1 MFQLIIG
8 KTGTGKTTRVLKE
21 AIEAAR
27 QDREVILLVPEQFS
41 FEMERK
47 ASQALRGAQAMN
59 LSVLSFSRLAE
70 NIFRAYGGLAR
81 KRLTDTARFV
91 LMRLAVGEVRDT
103 LELYQ
108 RQSQKTAFLTTML
121 QTIEELKSCGAYPED
136 LRQVSKGLEDKQL
149 GGKLRDII
157 RVYEAYQ
164 AIVDRDYADPLDDIA
179 RAGELAR
186 DHGYFRGKTLFLD
199 SFGFFSPP
207 ERRLVELMLE
217 QGDQVTLS
225 LCADGL
231 TTREGGDVFH
241 DQKETARRLLQFA
254 SSHDIPTAKP
264 VRLEENHRTQSLAL
278 RAVEKFLSSGETAQ
292 SPENNDGIA
301 ILRCGDK
308 YEEIHFA
315 AAEIS
320 RLVREEKLRYR
331 DIALV
336 CRSIGDYETALQ
348 TIFTAYGIPLF
359 FDRKEQVLAKPVI
372 AVLAAALDSVRGDW
386 KGEAILKV
394 ARSPAMGL
402 TLEESAV
409 LENYAYIWSVQ
420 GKGWTQPFRN
430 DPDGMTGAAPESYE
444 QRLAQVE
451 EVRRKVMEPLIALKK
466 QLERCD
472 GKGFAMGLYSFI
484 TQIGGLEHL
493 AEHFRDSY
501 GEDRRELEE
510 NDQLWGMLVDM
521 LDLFC
526 DSIGSARYPLNTFV
540 ELFHLALS
548 CMEIGHIP
556 NTNDQVI
563 AGSAD
568 RIRLSSPKVVFV
580 VGVNEGVF
588 PARYQPHGA
597 FTDQERTRLIA
608 RGVELSASRYQR
620 ALQERFYLY
629 TALTA
634 SRERLYLTYAS
645 STLEGGQLEP
655 SLAAVQLG
663 GMFPGALQRASELPP
678 EFFVVD
684 LFTAREQYARAKGKG
699 LPQEGTLEEL
709 LRRQGDDRY
718 LALMERL
725 SLDLPAG
732 PVEPAAAKGLL
743 RGRVAVSPTRI
754 ENFYR
759 CPFLFFC
766 DSMLRLRPRK
776 RVEYSPLESGNAI
789 HYVLEHLFR
798 SHGGKGLSSMTDQE
812 LEGEIRRLLEE
823 YIRSLVPDLTQLAG
837 RFRYQL
843 ERLASVLLLLVRH
856 VGEEFDQSLFQAAGM
871 EVPVGPDEAVH
882 PAPLT
887 AQDGTPVVIRGKI
900 DRVDLFTK
908 GEDRYARVV
917 DYKSGGKEFRLEE
930 VFHGLNMQMLIY
942 LFALC
947 DDPRS
952 PFGSVQPAG
961 ILYMPGKVSPAEL
974 PSSAD
979 AGQIRSQVGGTLGMK
994 GMVLDDPDVLEAM
1007 EKELAGRYIPVK
1019 KKKGGG
1025 LTAASKVSSAGEFRR
1040 IREAVYGRITQMA
1053 DALTKG
1059 EIAPFPVHSGNLNP
1073 CDYCDYGILCNN
1085 RNTPLF
1091 RDISGKGR
1099 GEEKNHG

>member
-1 MFQLIIG
+1 MFQLIVG
-8 KTGTGKTTRVLKE
+8 KTGTGKTTRILEE

-27 QDREVILLVPEQFS
+27 QDRDVILLVPEQFS

-47 ASQALRGAQAMN
+47 ASQALRGTQAMN

-121 QTIEELKSCGAYPED
+121 QTIEELKSCATYPED
-136 LRQVSKGLEDKQL
+136 LRQAAKGLGDSQL
-149 GGKLRDII
+149 QGKLRDII

-164 AIVDRDYADPLDDIA
+164 AIGDRDYADPLDDIA
-179 RAGELAR
+179 RSGQLAR

-207 ERRLVELMLE
+207 ERYLVELMLE
-217 QGDQVTLS
+217 QGEQVTLS

-231 TTREGGDVFH
+231 TTREGGDIFH

-254 SSHDIPTAKP
+254 SSHGIPTARP
-264 VRLEENHRTQSLAL
+264 VRLEENHRTQLPAL
-278 RAVEKFLSSGETAQ
+278 QAVEKFLSSGRVEQA
-292 SPENNDGIA
+292 PENGNGIT

-331 DIALV
+331 DMALV
-336 CRSIGDYETALQ
+336 CRSMGDYETALQ
-348 TIFTAYGIPLF
+348 TVFTAYGIPLF
-359 FDRKEQVLAKPVI
+359 FDRKEQVL
-372 AVLAAALDSVRGDW
+372 DSVRGSW
-386 KGEAILKV
+386 KAEAVLKV

-402 TLEESAV
+402 TMEESAA
-409 LENYAYIWSVQ
+409 LENYAYVWSVQ

-430 DPDGMTGAAPESYE
+430 DPDGMTGASPEDYE

-451 EVRRKVMEPLIALKK
+451 EVRRKVMEPLMALKNR
-466 QLERCD
+466 LEQCD
-472 GKGFAMGLYSFI
+472 GKGFAMGLYTFM
-484 TQIGGLEHL
+484 TDIGGLDHL
-493 AEHFRDSY
+493 AQHFRDSY

-510 NDQLWGMLVDM
+510 NDQLWGMLGDV
-521 LDLFC
+521 LGLFC
-526 DSIGSARYPLNTFV
+526 DSIGSVRYPLNTFV
-540 ELFHLALS
+540 ELFHLALG

-568 RIRLSSPKVVFV
+568 RVRLSSPKVVFA

-588 PARYQPHGA
+588 PARYQPHGV

-608 RGVELSASRYQR
+608 RGVELSAPRYQR

-634 SRERLYLTYAS
+634 SRERLYITYAA

-655 SLAAVQLG
+655 SLAVVQLA
-663 GMFPGALQRASELPP
+663 GMFPGEVQTASELPP

-684 LFTAREQYARAKGKG
+684 LFTAREQYARSKGKG

-709 LRRQGDDRY
+709 LHRQGDDRY

-789 HYVLEHLFR
+789 HYVLEQLLR
-798 SHGGKGLSSMTDQE
+798 SRGGRGLTSMTDEE
-812 LEGEIRRLLEE
+812 LEREIRRLLEE
-823 YIRSLVPDLTQLAG
+823 YIRAMVPDLTQLTG

-843 ERLASVLLLLVRH
+843 ERLTAVLLLVVRH
-856 VGEEFDQSLFQAAGM
+856 VGEDFDQSLFQAAGM
-871 EVPVGPDEAVH
+871 EVPVGPDGMVH

-900 DRVDLFTK
+900 DRVDLFAK

-917 DYKSGGKEFRLEE
+917 DYKSGSKDFRLEE

-952 PFGSVQPAG
+952 PFGPVKPAG

-979 AGQIRSQVGGTLGMK
+979 ASQVRSQVDGSLRMK

-1007 EKELAGRYIPVK
+1007 ERELAGRYIPVK

-1025 LTAASKVSSAGEFRR
+1025 LTAASKVGSAGEFRR
-1040 IREAVYGRITQMA
+1040 IREAVYDRITQMA

-1091 RDISGKGR
+1091 REIAGKGT
-1099 GEEKNHG
+1099 GEEEHHG